1 MPNTIRLIITDDH
14 NLFIDGL
21 KLLLKDEQDVEV
33 AEIANDGKE
42 LLKILSGT
50 RADIVLLDI
59 NMPNLNGL
67 DTARI
72 IKQNHP
78 QVKIILLSTY
88 NDEHLIEKA
97 KKLGAN
103 GYLLK
108 TTNKEELLQTIKL
121 LGANGYLLKT
131 TNKEEL
137 LQTIKLVASG
147 QACFPYRQPQ
157 QKNEFDEKDDF
168 LKQFNLTRR
177 ELEILQL
184 IKREWTNQQIAD
196 KLYLSIYTVETHRKN
211 IMQKLNLKSPLALH
225 KFITDKGI

>member
-72 IKQNHP
+72 IKQNHT

-121 LGANGYLLKT
+121 VT
-131 TNKEEL
+131 
-137 LQTIKLVASG
+137 SG

>member
-121 LGANGYLLKT
+121 
-131 TNKEEL
+131 
-137 LQTIKLVASG
+137 VASG

-157 QKNEFDEKDDF
+157 TKNEFDEKDDF

>member
-1 MPNTIRLIITDDH
+1 MALLLCYRSLIKTDNMPNTIRLIITDDH

-121 LGANGYLLKT
+121 
-131 TNKEEL
+131 
-137 LQTIKLVASG
+137 VASG